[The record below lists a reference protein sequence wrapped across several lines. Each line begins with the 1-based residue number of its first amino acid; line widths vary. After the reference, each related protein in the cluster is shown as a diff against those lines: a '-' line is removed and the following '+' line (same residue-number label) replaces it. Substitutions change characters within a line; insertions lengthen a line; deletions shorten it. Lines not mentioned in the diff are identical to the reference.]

1 MTHKFLFPV
10 WLVIAA
16 LPGLGQDR
24 LYPVTTTKGFPIV
37 LTADRSSFVVEK
49 AFQHKLTLGYPSDGR
64 FRPDTEAPL
73 IVLWLR
79 VQSLSPRPMELS
91 TAEFTCKDEDGRT
104 CSALTPEEATNR
116 ILAEDSGSLGT
127 KTLRSLSLGRV
138 GGKPS
143 EDQLRADLQRYSL
156 QSSQILPSGVK
167 EGLIYFE
174 KPPRKNYTVSITLGD
189 LWSQPFVFSTSRQ
202 K

>member
-37 LTADRSSFVVEK
+37 LTTDRSSFVVEK

-64 FRPDTEAPL
+64 FRPDTETPL
-73 IVLWLR
+73 IILWLR

-91 TAEFTCKDEDGRT
+91 TAKFTCTDEEGRT
-104 CSALTPEEATNR
+104 YSALTLEEVTNR
-116 ILAEDSGSLGT
+116 ILAGGGGSLGT

-143 EDQLRADLQRYSL
+143 EDQLRADVQRYSL

-167 EGLIYFE
+167 EGMIYFE
-174 KPPRKNYTVSITLGD
+174 KPLRKNYTVSITLGD
-189 LWSQPFVFSTSRQ
+189 LWSQAFVFSTSRQ

>member
-37 LTADRSSFVVEK
+37 LTTDRFSFVVEK

-91 TAEFTCKDEDGRT
+91 TARFTCRDEEGRT
-104 CSALTPEEATNR
+104 CSALHRRKRQIE
-116 ILAEDSGSLGT
+116 SLR
-127 KTLRSLSLGRV
+127 KTAARSAQERSAACRWDA
-138 GGKPS
+138 S
-143 EDQLRADLQRYSL
+143 A
-156 QSSQILPSGVK
+156 
-167 EGLIYFE
+167 
-174 KPPRKNYTVSITLGD
+174 
-189 LWSQPFVFSTSRQ
+189 
-202 K
+202 